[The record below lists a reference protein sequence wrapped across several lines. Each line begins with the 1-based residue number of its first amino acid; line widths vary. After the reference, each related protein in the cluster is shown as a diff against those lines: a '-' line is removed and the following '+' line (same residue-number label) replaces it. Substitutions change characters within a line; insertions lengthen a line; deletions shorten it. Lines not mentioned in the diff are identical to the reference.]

1 MQSFVKESVTP
12 LAQAIETLRRY
23 ERRLISNTVKKDGK
37 NVRFEMGH
45 KPDGTEYLCI
55 GGKEEDGKDVA
66 ARLAEMVP
74 HTKPDL
80 VWLFAKL
87 DPLMPDDLD
96 PTPPSVPNVASLL
109 PSNLRQD

>member
-1 MQSFVKESVTP
+1 MP

-23 ERRLISNTVKKDGK
+23 ERRLISGKVKKDGK
-37 NVRFEMGH
+37 NVPFEMGH
-45 KPDGTEYLCI
+45 KPDGEAYLFI
-55 GGKEEDGKDVA
+55 GGEEKYGNEVA

-80 VWLFAKL
+80 VRLFAKL

-96 PTPPSVPNVASLL
+96 PTPPSVPGVTSLH
-109 PSNLRQD
+109 PSALRQD